1 MDLKFSNDSSKLDV
15 TASDLK
21 ETNTPLVLSLVL
33 SVLVV
38 IFSPPLLFAIIW
50 FERFGSDKKRTIL
63 NMFVNMN
70 CWNCIALVMLGLLP
84 EIVIYSTG
92 PLPPFFCYIHTVIKQ
107 YIACS
112 VLMYI
117 DAIIIFRFVYIF
129 KLKNPA
135 AFRDDFWCLFVSLWI
150 HSTGLIFAATLN
162 ILAHFQNLP
171 NILCTG
177 QITEIKVFGKEAI
190 FISIFNVILHFSIN
204 SRISLERR
212 TLN

>member
-1 MDLKFSNDSSKLDV
+1 MK
-15 TASDLK
+15 
-21 ETNTPLVLSLVL
+21 
-33 SVLVV
+33 
-38 IFSPPLLFAIIW
+38 
-50 FERFGSDKKRTIL
+50 
-63 NMFVNMN
+63 
-70 CWNCIALVMLGLLP
+70 
-84 EIVIYSTG
+84 G
-92 PLPPFFCYIHTVIKQ
+92 PNKQ
-107 YIACS
+107 HKPKMIRQSIACS

-117 DAIIIFRFVYIF
+117 DAVIIFRFVYIF
-129 KLKNPA
+129 DLKNPA